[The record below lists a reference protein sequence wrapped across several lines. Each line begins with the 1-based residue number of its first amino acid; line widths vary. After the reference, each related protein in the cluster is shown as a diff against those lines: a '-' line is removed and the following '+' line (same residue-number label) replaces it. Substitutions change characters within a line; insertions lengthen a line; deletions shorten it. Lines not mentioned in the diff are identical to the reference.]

1 MQVSKGTVVTLTY
14 QVRDMDGN
22 MVDQGADPIIYV
34 HGGKDIN
41 VGLFP
46 RLQEELE
53 GKEVGDSI
61 EVELDP
67 LEAFGEYDDELV
79 MEEDIELF
87 PEGVEVGM
95 VLELEQDDGGRQLF
109 QVAEVN
115 EDSITVDGNH
125 PLAGVSLIFSGTVQN
140 VRQASDKEMKSS
152 VPEV

>member
-1 MQVSKGTVVTLTY
+1 MQISKGTVVTLTY
-14 QVRDMDGN
+14 QVRDVDGN

-34 HGGKDIN
+34 HGGKDVN

-67 LEAFGEYDDELV
+67 LEAFGDYDDDLV
-79 MEEDIELF
+79 MVEDISLF

-115 EDSITVDGNH
+115 DDSITVDGNH

-152 VPEV
+152 VPEI

>member
-115 EDSITVDGNH
+115 DDSITVDGNH

>member
-22 MVDQGADPIIYV
+22 MVDQGADPISYV

>member
-79 MEEDIELF
+79 MEEDIDLF

-125 PLAGVSLIFSGTVQN
+125 PLAGVSLIFTGTVQN

-152 VPEV
+152 VPEI

>member
-1 MQVSKGTVVTLTY
+1 MQISKGTVVTLTY
-14 QVRDMDGN
+14 QVRDVDGN

-34 HGGKDIN
+34 HGGKDVN